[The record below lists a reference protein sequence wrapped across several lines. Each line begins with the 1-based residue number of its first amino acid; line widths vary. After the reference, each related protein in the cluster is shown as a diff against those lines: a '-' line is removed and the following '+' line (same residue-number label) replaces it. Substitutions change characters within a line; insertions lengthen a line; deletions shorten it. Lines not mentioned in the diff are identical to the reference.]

1 MDIAGGKVRHE
12 SRPERRRAFRYGR
25 NEIYRNAIFQIA
37 THRNAIFR
45 DAGWE
50 HSAVITMRTRD
61 KRDLSKPDYE
71 RLAEFRYL
79 LRRFLVFSESAAGE
93 AGLTAQQHQALLA
106 IKGFPGREQVT
117 IGELAERLGIR
128 HHSAVGLID
137 RLAANSLVKRSDS
150 ADDKRQ
156 VLISLTRKADSLLAT
171 LSVAH
176 HAELE
181 RLAPLLQAL
190 LGQFEREGKRA
201 RR

>member
-1 MDIAGGKVRHE
+1 VTAE
-12 SRPERRRAFRYGR
+12 
-25 NEIYRNAIFQIA
+25 
-37 THRNAIFR
+37 
-45 DAGWE
+45 
-50 HSAVITMRTRD
+50 RTRH
-61 KRDLSKPDYE
+61 KRDLSKLDYE

-79 LRRFLVFSESAAGE
+79 LRRFLVFSEEAAGQ

-128 HHSAVGLID
+128 HHSTVGLID
-137 RLAANSLVKRSDS
+137 RLATNSLVKRSDV

-156 VLISLTRKADSLLAT
+156 VLISLTRKADNLLAT

-181 RLAPLLQAL
+181 RLAPLLQVL
-190 LGQFEREGKRA
+190 LGQFEREGKT
-201 RR
+201 RRR

>member
-1 MDIAGGKVRHE
+1 LRASRERGTVTIVRTK
-12 SRPERRRAFRYGR
+12 A
-25 NEIYRNAIFQIA
+25 
-37 THRNAIFR
+37 
-45 DAGWE
+45 
-50 HSAVITMRTRD
+50 

-79 LRRFLVFSESAAGE
+79 LRRFLVFSEDAAGE

-137 RLAANSLVKRSDS
+137 RLVANALVKRSDG

-156 VLISLTRKADSLLAT
+156 VLISLTRKADTLLAT

-181 RLAPLLQAL
+181 RLAPLLQVL
-190 LGQFEREGKRA
+190 LGQFEREEKRA